1 MEFCTKLEIGS
12 KKKSIPPCS
21 NKRLVR
27 NCRPSESPRQIDSS
41 PFPRAFVDGIGISNW
56 DKPIPE
62 RALSYF
68 YLQIPGYRVYH
79 IASRFNYTF
88 RLKEILKTLSIN
100 NTTRMAR
107 LFRENHWTRND
118 LSKSY
123 RPRGIPAG
131 LAERQKVAE
140 TVAKQ

>member
-41 PFPRAFVDGIGISNW
+41 PFPRAFVDGIGISNGIN
-56 DKPIPE
+56 PSQRE
-62 RALSYF
+62 LSHIFISKY
-68 YLQIPGYRVYH
+68 QDTEYH
-79 IASRFNYTF
+79 IASRINYTF
-88 RLKEILKTLSIN
+88 RLKEILRTLSIN